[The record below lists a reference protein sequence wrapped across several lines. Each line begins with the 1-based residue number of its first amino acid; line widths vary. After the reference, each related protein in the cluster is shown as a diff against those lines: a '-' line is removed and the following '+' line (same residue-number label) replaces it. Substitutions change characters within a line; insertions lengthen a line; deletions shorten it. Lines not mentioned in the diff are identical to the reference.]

1 MTTKELIK
9 RLEEAGLHFNGLK
22 QNAQDEDLLD
32 FSKGNAGLCVA
43 KNLIHR
49 DCFNGLTIS
58 EWKVVF
64 EALVDYA
71 DTPLEQ
77 RNEPKYRVRLRGFNS
92 VNVHQYLAADREDV
106 KTAKFFACTERPD
119 LKQEFTQEELD
130 IIANRNQFKGVGW
143 LQDLI
148 RHAEPVEDD

>member
-1 MTTKELIK
+1 MTTKELIEK
-9 RLEEAGLHFNGLK
+9 LEESGLHFNGLK
-22 QNAQDEDLLD
+22 HNLQGDDVLD
-32 FSKGNAGLCVA
+32 FSKGESGLRLA
-43 KNLIHR
+43 RNINHR
-49 DCFNGLTIS
+49 DRFNGLTIS

-92 VNVHQYLAADREDV
+92 ENGHQYL
-106 KTAKFFACTERPD
+106 TAQDDNVRATRFFACAEKPD
-119 LKQEFTQEELD
+119 LKQEFTQDELD
-130 IIANRNQFKGVGW
+130 IIANRDQFKGVSW

-148 RHAEPVEDD
+148 RHAEPVDED